1 MLTSFCVFYSQISSS
16 EHGSETKSKI
26 LNAFLELLPSVL
38 SSESSGGI
46 HWFFTLLT
54 GMMTSED
61 VDNAGRSCMELLMNI
76 AQQLDGK
83 LTYQDRVLRAR

>member
-1 MLTSFCVFYSQISSS
+1 MQLQPCVFYSQISSS
-16 EHGSETKSKI
+16 EHGNGTKSKI
-26 LNAFLELLPSVL
+26 LKAFLDLLPSII

-46 HWFFTLLT
+46 HWFFMLLT

-61 VDNAGRSCMELLMNI
+61 VDSTGRSCMELLMSI
-76 AQQLDGK
+76 AQQLDSK